1 MVNIILPECSR
12 VAGRRIDTCT
22 SIIDLDG
29 VSAIKLF
36 TGKLKKFLDI
46 SMKITQDNYP
56 ELMHRLY
63 IINSGIFFSGVW
75 VVVKPML
82 DKVT

>member
-22 SIIDLDG
+22 TIIDLDG

-63 IINSGIFFSGVW
+63 ISQFRNIFLRCMGGCKTNVG
-75 VVVKPML
+75 
-82 DKVT
+82 